1 MNIAIIFAGGVGR
14 RFKNTDIPKQFV
26 DICGKPIIVHTLE
39 LFQKHPEI
47 DKIYISIL
55 PTHRQYLHK
64 LVANYNLTK
73 VAGIVDGGNSG
84 QESIFNALNIAYQEN
99 PSDSIVLIHDGVRPI
114 ITQEVI
120 SENIKSVK
128 NNGNAITCTPCSET
142 ILISENGINP
152 SSVPYRRNTF
162 AAQAP
167 QSFRLG
173 EIIEAHLKIQQRPE
187 KYTDMIDSCTIYNYL
202 GKETFIVRG
211 NTSNIKITNPEDIF
225 ILEALIK
232 CRDTYKKGT
241 QVNDIAKITIG
252 AV

>member
-1 MNIAIIFAGGVGR
+1 MKKQINLKKISKSELLKIILKEDDLKV
-14 RFKNTDIPKQFV
+14 KDKKDLLKLLSKEPLYI
-26 DICGKPIIVHTLE
+26 D
-39 LFQKHPEI
+39 I
-47 DKIYISIL
+47 DKKEDSNL
-55 PTHRQYLHK
+55 TFGEK
-64 LVANYNLTK
+64 LADNLTK